1 MSGAE
6 QEEIDKMTELIIKG
20 CLLKPINSLHLLN
33 TLEKIYS
40 KVLKRKL
47 DQSTTDDV
55 DTLKWSKGKGCSTC
69 GHSGYKGRL
78 GIYEVFNINNEI
90 QEMIYK
96 GESTT
101 SLRNRA
107 RGMGMRTLRDD
118 GIRKA
123 TNGLTTIDEVIRMTV
138 DNEVEK
144 FN

>member
-55 DTLKWSKGKGCSTC
+55 DTSN
-69 GHSGYKGRL
+69 GH
-78 GIYEVFNINNEI
+78 ENIV
-90 QEMIYK
+90 QHVV
-96 GESTT
+96 
-101 SLRNRA
+101 
-107 RGMGMRTLRDD
+107 TL
-118 GIRKA
+118 A
-123 TNGLTTIDEVIRMTV
+123 TKVA
-138 DNEVEK
+138 
-144 FN
+144 